1 MHLEWPQIV
10 TQIIGFVIALWILK
24 RYAWKPILSM
34 LEGRRNSI
42 QEEMDDTAAD
52 RSAAADTL
60 AEYQEKMKDIDSAA
74 RTKIQ
79 EAVREGQAVA
89 TEIKDS
95 ARKEAQTFLDRAKEE
110 IDRERVKA
118 KIELRR
124 DVVDLSLR
132 AAEKLLGETLDE
144 EKNRRMVDAFIDDL
158 GGMK

>member
-1 MHLEWPQIV
+1 MDLKWPEIV
-10 TQIIGFVIALWILK
+10 THIIGFVIALWILR
-24 RYAWKPILSM
+24 RYAWTPILSM
-34 LEGRRNSI
+34 LEERRNCI
-42 QEEMDDTAAD
+42 QEEMDNTAAD
-52 RSAAADTL
+52 RREAADTL
-60 AEYQEKMKDIDSAA
+60 AGYQEKMKDIDSEA

-89 TEIKDS
+89 AEVKDS

-110 IDRERVKA
+110 IDREKAKA

-144 EKNRRMVDAFIDDL
+144 EKNRRLVDAFIEDL